1 MHELSVA
8 LEICRMVEER
18 LAPGESLQLRRVGVI
33 VGDRARLG
41 QQDAIVGDDAGLE
54 PANLSFCLDA
64 LLSQPPFGAA
74 HTVLTRCPG
83 DTLRVD
89 YYEVDD
95 GNPDD

>member
-18 LAPGESLQLRRVGVI
+18 LTPAESPQLRQVCVI
-33 VGDRARLG
+33 VGD
-41 QQDAIVGDDAGLE
+41 DSGLE

-64 LLSQPPFGAA
+64 LLSQPPFGSA

-89 YYEVDD
+89 YFEVDD

>member
-8 LEICRMVEER
+8 LEICRLVEER
-18 LAPGESLQLRRVGVI
+18 LAPGESLQLRRVGV
-33 VGDRARLG
+33 
-41 QQDAIVGDDAGLE
+41 IVGDDAGLE

-64 LLSQPPFGAA
+64 LLSQPPFGSAQA
-74 HTVLTRCPG
+74 TLARCPG
-83 DTLRVD
+83 NDLRVD

>member
-8 LEICRMVEER
+8 LEICRIVEER
-18 LAPGESLQLRRVGVI
+18 LAPGASPQLRQVGV
-33 VGDRARLG
+33 
-41 QQDAIVGDDAGLE
+41 IVGDDAGLE

-74 HTVLTRCPG
+74 SAVLTRCPG
-83 DTLRVD
+83 NDLRVD
-89 YYEVDD
+89 YFEVDD

>member
-18 LAPGESLQLRRVGVI
+18 LAPGESRQLRRVGV
-33 VGDRARLG
+33 V
-41 QQDAIVGDDAGLE
+41 VGDDAGLE

-64 LLSQPPFGAA
+64 LLSHPPFGSA
-74 HTVLTRCPG
+74 HTALTRCPG